1 MFDVGGLGPSVHGH
15 SAKRKALNVQRE
27 SATGKLIPVNKLAH
41 VAPRNAEL
49 FGQSLLLD
57 TGSDEEVAKL
67 CHASQVCTERT
78 FMQEQVRSVRFGN
91 VRERWHHANMGL
103 RIKELRK
110 TRGLTGEQLAE
121 LVNVSKGCISELEN
135 DKKTPGAGL
144 VLRLADALKV
154 EVYELYEGTLKEQQ
168 DAALRAHMEVM
179 QSLPDEDRD
188 GIVRLAVRL
197 ASKRG
202 E

>member
-1 MFDVGGLGPSVHGH
+1 
-15 SAKRKALNVQRE
+15 
-27 SATGKLIPVNKLAH
+27 
-41 VAPRNAEL
+41 
-49 FGQSLLLD
+49 
-57 TGSDEEVAKL
+57 
-67 CHASQVCTERT
+67 
-78 FMQEQVRSVRFGN
+78 
-91 VRERWHHANMGL
+91 MGL

-121 LVNVSKGCISELEN
+121 LVNVSKGYISELEN
-135 DKKTPGAGL
+135 DKKTPGVGL